1 MIKEFC
7 DICEKEL
14 TGNQVKVSVRCD
26 IGSAN
31 VGGLSFSSLHS
42 DQITLCDDCV
52 AHGIPHD
59 TVGLDED
66 ILAIIKNNIR
76 KRVDQTVEIE

>member
-26 IGSAN
+26 IGSCN
-31 VGGLSFSSLHS
+31 SGCLSFSSIHS
-42 DQITLCDDCV
+42 DMLTLCEDCINN
-52 AHGIPHD
+52 GIPHD

-66 ILAIIKNNIR
+66 ILQIIKDSIQ
-76 KRVDQTVEIE
+76 KRVDRKIEID

>member
-7 DICEKEL
+7 DICEREL

-31 VGGLSFSSLHS
+31 TAGLSFSSIHS
-42 DQITLCDDCV
+42 DQITLCEDCV
-52 AHGIPHD
+52 ARGIPHN

-66 ILAIIKNNIR
+66 ILELIKNNIR
-76 KRVDQTVEIE
+76 KTVDQTVEIE